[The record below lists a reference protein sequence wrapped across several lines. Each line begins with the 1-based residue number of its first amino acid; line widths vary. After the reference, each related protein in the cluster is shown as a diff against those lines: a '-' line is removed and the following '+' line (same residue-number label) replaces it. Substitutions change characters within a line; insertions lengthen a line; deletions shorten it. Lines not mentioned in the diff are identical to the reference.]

1 MEDGALEV
9 YADARWN
16 RVIDINLNGIFATAR
31 TAARHMR
38 PRGFGRIIVTTSLA
52 ATKVEP
58 AIGSAYMA
66 AKAGAAHFMRSA
78 ALELAASGITVNAI
92 APGFFITNIGGGHAH
107 NPDLQAAIARD
118 IPMHRVGQP
127 DDIKA
132 LALFLA
138 SARVVV
144 HHRAGDRDRRR
155 VGAGRRRLGPRYAQ
169 PHGRTA
175 GRARRGCPRVRRGR
189 ASRPRWRLD
198 RSPAGLVGHSDG
210 DVIAHA
216 LTDALL
222 GAAGLADIGALFPSE
237 DDRYAGADSLVLLA
251 EAYRQVREAGFVL
264 VNADVVLVGQE
275 PKLAPHREEMRRR
288 LAEALGASRSR
299 STCVRRRPTGWASPG
314 AGEGLAAEAVALLQ
328 RAGLTVDRFGGLR
341 TQPPGELFSEKHL
354 PSTKGTNVE
363 SSPPD

>member
-1 MEDGALEV
+1 MNVSSQFDVAGYGVIVTGGASGLGLAYGEVLASHGARVTLIDIDPDGVARETARLHGEGYDVRGAVADVTDHTALDRAIDEAAEEYGRLDVAFANAGIDPGVGFVGAWAGGQRPRMEDGALEV
-9 YADARWN
+9 YADERWN

-31 TAARHMR
+31 TAAKHMR

-138 SARVVV
+138 S
-144 HHRAGDRDRRR
+144 
-155 VGAGRRRLGPRYAQ
+155 P
-169 PHGRTA
+169 
-175 GRARRGCPRVRRGR
+175 
-189 ASRPRWRLD
+189 AS
-198 RSPAGLVGHSDG
+198 SY
-210 DVIAHA
+210 I
-216 LTDALL
+216 T
-222 GAAGLADIGALFPSE
+222 
-237 DDRYAGADSLVLLA
+237 
-251 EAYRQVREAGFVL
+251 
-264 VNADVVLVGQE
+264 GQE
-275 PKLAPHREEMRRR
+275 IVIDGGWG
-288 LAEALGASRSR
+288 LG
-299 STCVRRRPTGWASPG
+299 
-314 AGEGLAAEAVALLQ
+314 VA
-328 RAGLTVDRFGGLR
+328 D
-341 TQPPGELFSEKHL
+341 
-354 PSTKGTNVE
+354 
-363 SSPPD
+363 